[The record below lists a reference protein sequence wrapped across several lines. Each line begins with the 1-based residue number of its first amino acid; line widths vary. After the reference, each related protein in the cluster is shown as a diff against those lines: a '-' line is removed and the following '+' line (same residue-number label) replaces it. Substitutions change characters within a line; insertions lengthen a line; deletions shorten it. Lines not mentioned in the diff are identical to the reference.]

1 MFCFFKLF
9 VLSSYFL
16 SWCFLS
22 CTRSHF
28 GSCSCCSSAGSHT
41 AFQHVFG
48 STVNSFWNFNFH
60 DTGVVGPFI
69 EVEWSL
75 YTRHSD
81 QIAYVLLITIFRS
94 HEAKWSGCYC
104 ILVCLLCHCSM
115 LIISQKVEIW
125 VIQSS
130 FGILTLWNIFIA
142 KLTVFIRRVIK
153 DSWSLST
160 CIWSLIIRKYWNSR

>member
-60 DTGVVGPFI
+60 DTGVVGPLI

-94 HEAKWSGCYC
+94 HEAKWSGCCC

-115 LIISQKVEIW
+115 LIIGQNVEIW
-125 VIQSS
+125 MVQNSLRNPDFVHYIDHYTHCLHPQSCQ
-130 FGILTLWNIFIA
+130 GQLVLEN
-142 KLTVFIRRVIK
+142 LVLVFDNKEV
-153 DSWSLST
+153 LEQ
-160 CIWSLIIRKYWNSR
+160 